1 MVRRSQRVEHGS
13 LESMPSTV
21 NHADL
26 RQVYGAGRLA
36 RLLWAARCLVCSEP
50 GEDGWELCH
59 RCRISLPDN
68 VAPCRRCAIPLA
80 VPTLDTAG
88 ADPGFLPDGCDACT
102 TDPPPIDLAHAPFL
116 YAPPLDRL
124 LPRFKFHQDLA
135 AGRLLSG
142 LMATRLPPTRRAG
155 WQSAV
160 LVPVPLHRRR
170 LRSRGYDQGLELA
183 RPLARGLG
191 IPLSARLLQRTRH
204 TSAQSSLD
212 ADERR
217 DNLRDAFSVTAA
229 PPPHVVL
236 VDDVMTTGTTLHA
249 AAEALLAAGTR
260 RVDAWV
266 CARVP

>member
-1 MVRRSQRVEHGS
+1 MIRRSQRVEHGS

-21 NHADL
+21 NHAGL
-26 RQVYGAGRLA
+26 RQVYGPGRLA

-59 RCRISLPDN
+59 RCRITLPDN
-68 VAPCRRCAIPLA
+68 VAPCRRCAIPMA
-80 VPTLDTAG
+80 MPAPDAAR
-88 ADPGFLPDGCDACT
+88 ADRRLSSDACDACE
-102 TDPPPIDLAHAPFL
+102 TDPPPIDLVHAPFL

-142 LMATRLPPTRRAG
+142 LMATRLPPTRWAA

-160 LVPVPLHRRR
+160 LVPVPLHRGR
-170 LRSRGYDQGLELA
+170 LRRRGYDQALELA
-183 RPLARGLG
+183 RPLARGLDMS
-191 IPLSARLLQRTRH
+191 LSARLLQRTRH

-217 DNLRDAFSVTAA
+217 DNLRDAFSVAAA

-236 VDDVMTTGTTLHA
+236 VDDVMTTGATLHA
-249 AAEALLAAGTR
+249 AAEVLLAAGTR